1 MVTKRATKI
10 RNASDERHG
19 REVPMRAEPPYVA
32 EVESCASPA
41 RMALPL
47 CCPVDDT
54 TYTSQLAR
62 MSSLYLLSGRQ
73 RGGR

>member
-1 MVTKRATKI
+1 
-10 RNASDERHG
+10 
-19 REVPMRAEPPYVA
+19 MRLAGLCEADVA
-32 EVESCASPA
+32 EAVDEQGHAA
-41 RMALPL
+41 AVLHRLELLPVAGEDGL
-47 CCPVDDT
+47 AAGPVDDA